1 MWLVPELTT
10 SASLLLTKLLGT
22 SSADLSAH
30 HAPIRFEGRGL
41 AFENPGLYPVMV
53 AAPWDGLL
61 ANWIRAS
68 DDVAVQSVCR
78 EALELGFIP
87 TQPSGFCADLWWL
100 EVRAPCGFEPS
111 TNLHHGVIA
120 LGLVERLTDAYS
132 TATSLTELHSGGK
145 LMGWPERAFIQWSY
159 DDGEAL
165 TLELRA
171 SDAHATLTYASV
183 DLKRAAKILHSLF
196 EMVGGADTR
205 LEPRPAFYVG
215 LDEVYAS

>member
-1 MWLVPELTT
+1 
-10 SASLLLTKLLGT
+10 
-22 SSADLSAH
+22 
-30 HAPIRFEGRGL
+30 
-41 AFENPGLYPVMV
+41 MV

-183 DLKRAAKILHSLF
+183 DLKRAAKFSIHFLRWSVVPIPVLSHARPFMS
-196 EMVGGADTR
+196 DSTR
-205 LEPRPAFYVG
+205 STHHEC
-215 LDEVYAS
+215 LDPS

>member
-120 LGLVERLTDAYS
+120 LGLVERLTDAHTRPRQAFLEVY
-132 TATSLTELHSGGK
+132 SGGK

-171 SDAHATLTYASV
+171 ADAHG
-183 DLKRAAKILHSLF
+183 R
-196 EMVGGADTR
+196 
-205 LEPRPAFYVG
+205 
-215 LDEVYAS
+215 